1 MRISDWS
8 SDVCSSDLVEL
19 VRERRRHLA
28 DRHHPRGEQQL
39 FLLRL
44 ARVERL
50 DALADVDR
58 GQQRQRLAVVLR
70 LAPVQ
75 RIPAPAVRRAHFGGF
90 GVVERAVAQPRQQLL
105 ALARS
110 EEHTSELQSLMRISY
125 AVFCFKNKT
134 TQAIQSRCA
143 YKTHTKH

>member
-8 SDVCSSDLVEL
+8 SDVCSSDL
-19 VRERRRHLA
+19 
-28 DRHHPRGEQQL
+28 
-39 FLLRL
+39 
-44 ARVERL
+44 RVERL

-58 GQQRQRLAVVLR
+58 GQQRQRLAVVLS

-105 ALARS
+105 ALA
-110 EEHTSELQSLMRISY
+110 
-125 AVFCFKNKT
+125 VFGQGGEFVVEADRKSTRLN
-134 TQAIQSRCA
+134 SS
-143 YKTHTKH
+143 H

>member
-1 MRISDWS
+1 MCVLVSFFCFFFTQKTAYEMRSSDWS
-8 SDVCSSDLVEL
+8 SDVCSSDL
-19 VRERRRHLA
+19 
-28 DRHHPRGEQQL
+28 L

-90 GVVERAVAQPRQQLL
+90 GVVERAVAQPRQ
-105 ALARS
+105 
-110 EEHTSELQSLMRISY
+110 
-125 AVFCFKNKT
+125 
-134 TQAIQSRCA
+134 
-143 YKTHTKH
+143 